1 MKLIKFVWAVLL
13 TLAVLTVLVI
23 LPTVLVP
30 TEEGLRLDF
39 MSVRRQFIVLGNSL
53 VSGDFFI
60 YRSGRY
66 MRNLLESLPAY
77 TYTTFYYAL
86 FGSIVSLFL
95 GLFMGM
101 FLLRSNKARLIE
113 TAGFISLVPDFMIAT
128 ILQLLVIKLTGLTGL
143 NLVRIASTGSDRKA
157 ILLPIITMAV
167 TAGFYLTRSIYSH
180 SYKELGE
187 DFVLFAKAKGI
198 DRRNIYIRHI
208 FPSVVKNLRS
218 DLKKYLTLIISNLFI
233 IERIFNI
240 PGISRLFF
248 TFAYSVGWQYT
259 GAAGKGRFTALISTQ
274 INVALISLI
283 ALIAVYFT
291 VYWILYGILR
301 ILLKAASGE

>member
-1 MKLIKFVWAVLL
+1 MKLLKFFWAVLL
-13 TLAVLTVLVI
+13 TLVVLTLLVI
-23 LPTVLVP
+23 LPSVLVP
-30 TEEGLRLDF
+30 AEEGLRLDF
-39 MSVRRQFIVLGNSL
+39 MTVRRQFIDLGSSL
-53 VSGDFFI
+53 ISGDFLL
-60 YRSGRY
+60 YRSGEYIRDL
-66 MRNLLESLPAY
+66 RDSLPSY
-77 TYTTFYYAL
+77 VYTTFYYAL
-86 FGSIVSLFL
+86 FGSIASLFS
-95 GLFMGM
+95 GLLMGM
-101 FLLRSNKARLIE
+101 FLLRSGSTRFIE
-113 TAGFISLVPDFMIAT
+113 TAGFVSLIPDFLVAT

-157 ILLPIITMAV
+157 ILLPILTMAV

-180 SYKELGE
+180 SYRELSE

-198 DRRNIYIRHI
+198 SRRNIYLRHI

-248 TFAYSVGWQYT
+248 TFAYSVGWLYT
-259 GAAGKGRFTALISTQ
+259 GAAGNGRFIALISTQ
-274 INVALISLI
+274 ANVAILCLISMI
-283 ALIAVYFT
+283 GVYFA

-301 ILLKAASGE
+301 ILLKAVSGE